1 RGWIQQAYAEIN
13 RWNSDPTRQK
23 IRALILYRWEQY
35 PGDIWYIR
43 GKNGVIED
51 FRAALQHDYRWYG

>member
-1 RGWIQQAYAEIN
+1 
-13 RWNSDPTRQK
+13 SDPTRQK

-35 PGDIWYIR
+35 PGDMWYIR